1 MGLLPNTRLVV
12 CPACA
17 EHIKAQDPSCPH
29 CGRERPQAGTLTAAA
44 VALGLALAGCT
55 SAETKHVEEVKKQ
68 PPTQPNVPV
77 APVEPV
83 RPPDPNMMEAAY
95 GAPVPP
101 HLVPPPVEPEPEPP
115 QSTAD
120 PMYGS
125 PPVPKDAPK
134 KEETKKVV
142 KPKPR

>member
-1 MGLLPNTRLVV
+1 MALLPNTRLVV
-12 CPACA
+12 CPSCA

-55 SAETKHVEEVKKQ
+55 SGESKQIEEVKKQ
-68 PPTQPNVPV
+68 PPAQPNVPA

-101 HLVPPPVEPEPEPP
+101 HLVPPPVEPEPVTP

-134 KEETKKVV
+134 EEDTKKVV